1 VCRRF
6 DDVRCP
12 YNFGEIFMTEKNQRQ
27 SWDDRFMDL
36 AKHVADW
43 SKDRSTKVG
52 CVIVGPHRE
61 IRSVGFNGFPRGID
75 DDVEDRHTR
84 PHKYDWTEHAERN
97 AIYSAARIGV
107 PIGGCSMYLPWFPCI
122 DCARAI
128 VQAGIVELVA
138 MEPDL
143 TNPQWGEQFVV
154 SRALLI
160 ESAVGL
166 RWYSTSG
173 TG

>member
-1 VCRRF
+1 
-6 DDVRCP
+6 
-12 YNFGEIFMTEKNQRQ
+12 
-27 SWDDRFMDL
+27 
-36 AKHVADW
+36 
-43 SKDRSTKVG
+43 
-52 CVIVGPHRE
+52 
-61 IRSVGFNGFPRGID
+61 
-75 DDVEDRHTR
+75 
-84 PHKYDWTEHAERN
+84 
-97 AIYSAARIGV
+97 
-107 PIGGCSMYLPWFPCI
+107 MYLPWFPCI